1 MNKIGEYQVACSRY
15 ATSAGSILKVITT
28 LNLPVWD
35 KLYVNRL
42 RQFQSFMTITC
53 STTPHLVVDENDKHF
68 HLHAR
73 HFELRSSYQRARMPK
88 ICAQSATFH
97 TLGSTVTSRPRSV
110 CPAALQDPGGMS
122 TCGLGFAELVRY
134 RLSIPRVVTNGGS
147 AEISIT
153 GQGATCRVICDG
165 WKLSKLKSI
174 E

>member
-53 STTPHLVVDENDKHF
+53 STTPHLVVDENNKHF

-73 HFELRSSYQRARMPK
+73 HFEFCVGVNFDAQAGDQSVHLCMVGSPLVLREA
-88 ICAQSATFH
+88 
-97 TLGSTVTSRPRSV
+97 
-110 CPAALQDPGGMS
+110 
-122 TCGLGFAELVRY
+122 
-134 RLSIPRVVTNGGS
+134 
-147 AEISIT
+147 
-153 GQGATCRVICDG
+153 
-165 WKLSKLKSI
+165 
-174 E
+174 